1 MYIEICNLWLYNLI
15 PQYGIYY
22 HSDKESDWSDGTPQ
36 SPCWPI
42 SLFLPPWWLYHRT
55 PPVHSLELRK
65 KIDKVLLIKCFIYII
80 WSNGTIYKYAICH
93 GMQNIHRPALYSF
106 NLCCTDNIA
115 LWTDCRLT
123 RLLILA
129 AVPISSVN
137 ILFTMDNCPFCG
149 IISDI
154 ILVPFLKKNQG

>member
-1 MYIEICNLWLYNLI
+1 MKYINRC
-15 PQYGIYY
+15 
-22 HSDKESDWSDGTPQ
+22 
-36 SPCWPI
+36 
-42 SLFLPPWWLYHRT
+42 
-55 PPVHSLELRK
+55 
-65 KIDKVLLIKCFIYII
+65 
-80 WSNGTIYKYAICH
+80 NGTIYKYAICH
-93 GMQNIHRPALYSF
+93 DMQNIHRPALYSF
-106 NLCCTDNIA
+106 NLCCTDDIA

-154 ILVPFLKKNQG
+154 ILVPFLKKQSCPRLTFLFNSIISNCSNDI